1 MLAFESFGACQV
13 PLVVKNPAAHTGDTK
28 GGFDPR
34 VGKIPWRRKWQPHR
48 SVSRLENP
56 MDRGAWWGHTELDTV
71 EGRSPG
77 VHFNLETEPSE
88 QADTVVHLG
97 AR

>member
-13 PLVVKNPAAHTGDTK
+13 PLVVKNPAARTGDTN

-34 VGKIPWRRKWQPHR
+34 VGKIPWRRKWQPTAVFLAWR
-48 SVSRLENP
+48 IPWTEETGGVTQSWTQVR
-56 MDRGAWWGHTELDTV
+56 DGALV
-71 EGRSPG
+71 
-77 VHFNLETEPSE
+77 FNLETEPSE
-88 QADTVVHLG
+88 QADAVLHFG